1 MSLMSPPIS
10 ETQVLV
16 HWSLLSRTR
25 DIRDRDRQRFLI
37 LSQRGPAL
45 RGDGQRGHL
54 EEVGGIK
61 YETFR
66 DIMMSGSVKSTES
79 QD

>member
-16 HWSLLSRTR
+16 HWSLISRTR

-54 EEVGGIK
+54 EEVGGK
-61 YETFR
+61 YETIR
-66 DIMMSGSVKSTES
+66 DFMMSGSEEITES
-79 QD
+79 QG

>member
-54 EEVGGIK
+54 EEVGGK

-66 DIMMSGSVKSTES
+66 DFMMSGSEEATES
-79 QD
+79 QR